1 MQSKLVCEL
10 KGDENTLGYTTRTS
24 SGKKIF
30 GISIYHES
38 KIENVSPCY
47 DILRSFH
54 LMDVI
59 ICEGI
64 RGNVM

>member
-1 MQSKLVCEL
+1 MKIHL
-10 KGDENTLGYTTRTS
+10 DTRRERVVE
-24 SGKKIF
+24 KIF

-47 DILRSFH
+47 DILRSFRR
-54 LMDVI
+54 MDVI